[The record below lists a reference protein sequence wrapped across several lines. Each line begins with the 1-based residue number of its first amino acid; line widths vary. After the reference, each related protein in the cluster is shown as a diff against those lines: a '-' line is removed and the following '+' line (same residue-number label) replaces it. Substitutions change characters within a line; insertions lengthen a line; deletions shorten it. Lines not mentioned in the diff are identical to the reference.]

1 MRILVLAFIHPR
13 EEFIRLTESGY
24 NIFMTEP
31 LLQVENLSKNF
42 DRLPVLNNV
51 TFSLAQG
58 EVVGLVGR
66 QGAGK
71 STLFHLLSG
80 AMPPS
85 GGMIRFAGA
94 PRRFANRLQA
104 QKLGIEIVY
113 QTSGP
118 TNQFDFS
125 TNIFFNRG
133 ADVEITRRTSGL
145 VEQFNVTQNILL
157 GREIM
162 KVPQLGMID
171 WDRMFEAAQSLLA
184 EFELSPDLAHEKVR
198 NLSDEQRQVVMLMR
212 ILYKPC
218 RLLLLDD
225 IIPILS
231 FQRQE
236 ILREKIKKLAS
247 EGISVII
254 SSDDL
259 KHLFAVTD
267 RIIVLYEGKLVADRR
282 TAESTPREIVEL
294 IVGSSR
300 QEQVS
305 PLIWALESYHDAQR
319 QAEELRRTQASL
331 QESLEA
337 RTSLNRQLFER
348 LRDQV
353 TALDNLNAALQA
365 TQRRLI
371 TEREDERK
379 ALARELHDQVIQDLL
394 SFNYRLEEIGSLE
407 KSPAL
412 QNEVASIREGMRNV
426 VSELRQMCSDLRPP
440 TIDHH
445 GLSAAIDSLAHEW
458 ALRNDIRLQLEIDPE
473 LGRLPET
480 IELSVFRIVQEGL
493 NNIRKH
499 AAARNVRLSLQRT
512 SSTNLLVRLE
522 DDGQGLAMPADLA
535 SLSASK
541 HFGLVGI
548 SERVALLGGSMNIES
563 SRGGGTILQ
572 VEIPSPYP
580 LIAAWES
587 SL

>member
-1 MRILVLAFIHPR
+1 MA
-13 EEFIRLTESGY
+13 
-24 NIFMTEP
+24 EP
-31 LLQVENLSKNF
+31 LLQVKNLSKNF
-42 DRLPVLNNV
+42 DRLLVLNDV
-51 TFSLAQG
+51 SFSLAQG

-80 AMPPS
+80 AMLPS
-85 GGMIRFAGA
+85 WGTIRFAGA
-94 PRRFANRLQA
+94 LRRFTNRLQA

-113 QTSGP
+113 QTTGP
-118 TNQFDFS
+118 TNQFDFFAGIS
-125 TNIFFNRG
+125 FNRG
-133 ADVEITRRTSGL
+133 AEVEITRRTSGL

-157 GREIM
+157 GRELVKASRFGI
-162 KVPQLGMID
+162 ID
-171 WDRMFEAAQSLLA
+171 WDRMFETARSLLV

-198 NLSDEQRQVVMLMR
+198 NLTDEQRQVVMLMR
-212 ILYKPC
+212 ILYRPC

-231 FQRQE
+231 FRRQE
-236 ILREKIKKLAS
+236 ILRDRIKKLAS
-247 EGISVII
+247 EGTSVII

-259 KHLFAVTD
+259 KHLFTVTD

-282 TAESTPREIVEL
+282 TSESTPREIVEL

-305 PLIWALESYHDAQR
+305 PLIWALESYHEAQR
-319 QAEELRRTQASL
+319 QAEELRRNQASL

-348 LRDQV
+348 LRNQV
-353 TALDNLNAALQA
+353 TALDKLNAALQA

-394 SFNYRLEEIGSLE
+394 SFNYRLEEIEGAENSLI
-407 KSPAL
+407 L
-412 QNEVASIREGMRNV
+412 RDTVASIREGMRNV

-445 GLSAAIDSLAHEW
+445 GLAAALDSLAHEW

-499 AAARNVRLSLQRT
+499 AAARNVRLSMQRT

-535 SLSASK
+535 SLSVSK

-563 SRGGGTILQ
+563 SQGGGTILQ

-580 LIAAWES
+580 LVTA
-587 SL
+587 